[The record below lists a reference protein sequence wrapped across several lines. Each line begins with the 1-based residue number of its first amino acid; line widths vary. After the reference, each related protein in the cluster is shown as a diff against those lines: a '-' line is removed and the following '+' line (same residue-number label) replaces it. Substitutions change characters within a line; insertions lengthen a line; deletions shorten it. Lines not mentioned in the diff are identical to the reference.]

1 MKRQTKLSRRG
12 FLQFSATVLASATL
26 TACVTP
32 QAPDQASGA
41 AGEPDTAATNIRF
54 SVWFGQGDIEVWEN
68 IIQIFHEANPSI
80 QVAFE
85 PLDWSQYW
93 QKLQVG
99 LAAGDPPDSIGMG
112 VGVSYDYAGRKQVM
126 ALDDYL
132 TRDAVDRAQWFPGLI
147 EEAIWP
153 KPGGSLYALPYR
165 FTGSAFF
172 INKTLFDE
180 AGLGYPE
187 QGWTWP
193 TDYLEL
199 ARQLTNIDTGQW
211 GTIVPGGQLIEPFIA
226 TNDTSVLT
234 PDLRNS
240 NFLDP
245 KVMET
250 YQFIASLVCEHQVA
264 PKVADVQ
271 GVGDLFL
278 SGKVA
283 MVPGAQW
290 NIAAYRK
297 IEDFEWDV
305 VYNPLKEGVNKL
317 GTYGGPDMLSIPV
330 SAQYPEESW
339 KFILF
344 SAGDAKAQN
353 LMSATAVPTL
363 ISQAADP
370 TFVESQ
376 AELGPA
382 SYNIV
387 VEQAQNAVGFSFSP
401 GWNEWTAAAGQTLTE
416 VYNCNMSV
424 EDGLQKIDT
433 DVQKILDSAFQAL
446 GEA

>member
-1 MKRQTKLSRRG
+1 
-12 FLQFSATVLASATL
+12 
-26 TACVTP
+26 
-32 QAPDQASGA
+32 
-41 AGEPDTAATNIRF
+41 
-54 SVWFGQGDIEVWEN
+54 
-68 IIQIFHEANPSI
+68 
-80 QVAFE
+80 
-85 PLDWSQYW
+85 
-93 QKLQVG
+93 
-99 LAAGDPPDSIGMG
+99 
-112 VGVSYDYAGRKQVM
+112 VGVSYDYAGRKQIV

-132 TRDAVDRAQWFPGLI
+132 SRDGIDRAQWFPGLL
-147 EEAIWP
+147 EEGIWP

-180 AGLGYPE
+180 AGLAYPE
-187 QGWTWP
+187 KGWTWP
-193 TDYLEL
+193 TDYLDL
-199 ARQLTNIDTGQW
+199 AQKLTAADKGQW
-211 GTIVPGGQLIEPFIA
+211 GTITPGGQLIEPFLA
-226 TNDTSVLT
+226 TNGASALT
-234 PDLRNS
+234 PDLRHS

-250 YQFIASLVCEHQVA
+250 YQFITDLICKEQVA
-264 PKVADVQ
+264 PKPADTQ
-271 GVGDLFL
+271 GIGDMFL

-305 VYNPLKEGVNKL
+305 VYNPLKEGVNQP

-330 SAQYPEESW
+330 SAKNADASW
-339 KFILF
+339 KFILY
-344 SAGDAKAQN
+344 ACGDPQAQD

-370 TFVESQ
+370 QFVSAQEEQ
-376 AELGPA
+376 GPA
-382 SYNIV
+382 SYHII

-401 GWNEWTAAAGQTLTE
+401 GWNEWTNAAGQTITE

-424 EDGLQKIDT
+424 EEGLNKVHEDVEKVLDT
-433 DVQKILDSAFQAL
+433 AFKAL